1 MARVRL
7 WTLSPAE
14 RSILIIYSSELPHSW
29 LRETTASSGPEIP
42 HPRSHQPGPQRPGA
56 WLCPAQLGNRG
67 LNKSWKSIWLPSWR
81 HRPVSQQGSVS
92 CSVSFQA
99 SSVPSAHPAPWG
111 CMVEARTQLRQV
123 RSLPPQAFGRIQW
136 ENRQQ
141 HLVEKLSHHA
151 FITGHTGK
159 SSGALRLYSK
169 WMVLF
174 DRDMSVF

>member
-67 LNKSWKSIWLPSWR
+67 LNKSWKSIWFPSWR

-123 RSLPPQAFGRIQW
+123 RSPGFPCRKTAAPP
-136 ENRQQ
+136 
-141 HLVEKLSHHA
+141 
-151 FITGHTGK
+151 
-159 SSGALRLYSK
+159 SSGLWEDSMGKPTAAPSRKTEPSRIYYWPHWK
-169 WMVLF
+169 I
-174 DRDMSVF
+174 